1 MDIRDIQSRS
11 TGAADESRST
21 RGVGASSASR
31 AAADRT
37 PDSVTLSNRAQAFQ
51 ETRRAALAAPD
62 VRTERVE
69 EVRSRLAGGSLVPDP
84 ERIAR
89 ALIAQGLV

>member
-11 TGAADESRST
+11 TGPTDESRSA
-21 RGVGASSASR
+21 RGVGASAASR

-62 VRTERVE
+62 VRTDRVE
-69 EVRSRLAGGSLVPDP
+69 DVRGRLASGGLVPDP

-89 ALIAQGLV
+89 ALLEQGVL

>member
-1 MDIRDIQSRS
+1 MDIRDIQSRT
-11 TGAADESRST
+11 TGQADESRGA
-21 RGVGASSASR
+21 RGVGSSAASR

-51 ETRRAALAAPD
+51 QTRRAALAVP
-62 VRTERVE
+62 
-69 EVRSRLAGGSLVPDP
+69 EVRSDVVERVRAGLASGSIVPDP

-89 ALIAQGLV
+89 ALLEQGVV